1 MLVSLMPVIAIPQLP
16 VREIFP
22 GIRARLVHT
31 DRVTHSWVELDE
43 GATFPD
49 HHHPH
54 EQIVSVLDGT
64 LDIVVGGVP
73 YVLTAGQ
80 VFVIPPDVP
89 HQGRARTACRVLDT
103 FAPVREEY
111 K

>member
-1 MLVSLMPVIAIPQLP
+1 MPIVTLTALP

-22 GIRARLVHT
+22 GIRARLIHT

-43 GATFPD
+43 GAAFPD

-64 LDIVVGGVP
+64 LDIVVGGEAHA
-73 YVLTAGQ
+73 LAAGQ
-80 VFVIPPDVP
+80 VLVIPPDVP
-89 HQGRARTACRVLDT
+89 HQGRARTFCRVLDT

>member
-1 MLVSLMPVIAIPQLP
+1 MLVSLMPIIRLTDLP

-64 LDIVVGGVP
+64 LDIVVGGEAL
-73 YVLTAGQ
+73 VLTAGQ
-80 VFVIPPDVP
+80 VLVIPPDVA
-89 HQGRARTACRVLDT
+89 HQGRARTACRVLDA

-111 K
+111 R

>member
-1 MLVSLMPVIAIPQLP
+1 MPPITLTELG

-22 GIRARLVHT
+22 GIRARLVHS
-31 DRVTHSWVELDE
+31 DRVTHSWVEIDE
-43 GATFPD
+43 GASFPE

-64 LDIVVGGVP
+64 LDIVVGGEAIA
-73 YVLTAGQ
+73 LGAGQ
-80 VFVIPPDVP
+80 VLVIPPDVP
-89 HQGRARTACRVLDT
+89 HRGRARTRCRVLDT
-103 FAPVREEY
+103 FAPVREDY

>member
-1 MLVSLMPVIAIPQLP
+1 MLIVSLPQLP

-43 GATFPD
+43 GATFPA

-54 EQIVSVLDGT
+54 EQIVTVLEGT
-64 LDIVVGGVP
+64 LDIVVNGEA
-73 YVLTAGQ
+73 YVLAPGQ
-80 VFVIPPDVP
+80 VLVIPPDMP
-89 HQGRARTACRVLDT
+89 HQGRARTACRVLDA

>member
-1 MLVSLMPVIAIPQLP
+1 MPIVTLSSLP

-22 GIRARLVHT
+22 GIRARLIHT

-64 LDIVVGGVP
+64 LDIVVGGTAH
-73 YVLTAGQ
+73 VLAAGQ
-80 VFVIPPDVP
+80 VCVIPSDVP

-103 FAPVREEY
+103 FAPVREDY

>member
-1 MLVSLMPVIAIPQLP
+1 MPIITLAELSA
-16 VREIFP
+16 REIFP

-43 GATFPD
+43 GAAFPD

-54 EQIVSVLDGT
+54 EQVVSVLDGT
-64 LDIVVGGVP
+64 LDIVVGGQA

-80 VFVIPPDVP
+80 VLVIPPSVP
-89 HQGRARTACRVLDT
+89 HQGRARTACRVLDA

-111 K
+111 R